1 VGAANASDGFA
12 PCAAFLVDPRG
23 AEVGMS
29 LCVGVGLLLL
39 NVSDVDEAEVLA
51 EDEAAPENMLD
62 SVF

>member
-1 VGAANASDGFA
+1 
-12 PCAAFLVDPRG
+12 
-23 AEVGMS
+23 MS
-29 LCVGVGLLLL
+29 LCVGVGPLLL